1 MIEKKDA
8 LKVFN
13 KLDRH
18 RKPIPFSIRF
28 VKANRLKKTGGQIV
42 HIKRA
47 VRLKY
52 VKGVPKNALKVGT
65 KRLSH
70 HRKISVINLFDLD
83 NEKIYKVHLSLI
95 TKVNDQ
101 TFYF

>member
-13 KLDRH
+13 KLDRN
-18 RKPIPFSIRF
+18 RMPIPFSIDF
-28 VKANRLKKTGGQIV
+28 VKANRQKQTGGQLV

-47 VRLKY
+47 VRLKH

-65 KRLSH
+65 NKLPAY
-70 HRKISVINLFDLD
+70 RKMRVINLFDLD
-83 NEKIYKVHLSLI
+83 NEEICKVHLTLI
-95 TKVNDQ
+95 TKVNNQ
-101 TFYF
+101 IYYF